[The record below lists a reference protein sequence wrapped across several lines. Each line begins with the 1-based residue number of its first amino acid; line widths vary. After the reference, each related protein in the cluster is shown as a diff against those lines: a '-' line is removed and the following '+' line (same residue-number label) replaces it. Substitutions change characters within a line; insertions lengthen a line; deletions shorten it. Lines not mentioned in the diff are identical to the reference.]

1 MSDVDQKAVHNMQLS
16 LAYFGTVAAGIDAL
30 GKQESD
36 MPAQEGDGGLKP
48 IEIIIPQDDG
58 RTGVR
63 GILHN
68 AADFLIISITGCE
81 PKGD

>member
-1 MSDVDQKAVHNMQLS
+1 MQLS
-16 LAYFGTVAAGIDAL
+16 LVQFGTVAAGIVAL

-36 MPAQEGDGGLKP
+36 TPSQSDAESPEP
-48 IEIIIPQDDG
+48 IEINISQDDE

-63 GILHN
+63 GMLHN

-81 PKGD
+81 PKR